1 MMIVLKVMLYSTQ
14 KKKLLQNVCVY
25 VNLCFATNATFNIVL
40 CEGGAGFIMEVC
52 R

>member
-14 KKKLLQNVCVY
+14 KKLLQNVCVY
-25 VNLCFATNATFNIVL
+25 VNLCFATNATLNIVL